1 MKRIV
6 QCQKCQTKFSVFDM
20 GKTVTKRC
28 PKCGE
33 SVVIEPEQAKSGD
46 APATPPPAAEAK
58 PEVPDVKATEPKTE
72 AKADAKAEPLP
83 ETKPEAKPE
92 PKAETKTDAKS
103 DVKTE
108 PKTEAKPEVKA
119 EAKPDVKAEVKTEA
133 KPDAKADAKTETK
146 PETKAE
152 VKADVKS
159 DAKPDAKS
167 DAKPD
172 AKTDAKADAKAEPKS
187 DAKPETKG
195 APAPKEIAVKKPT
208 SKPAASTPLPSAAP
222 AETLTPNMSHGDCGI
237 SFGEVVIIMALL
249 VFSLILQVIGIRKAA
264 SRFNYLDQQV
274 QSIQSQLNALK
285 R

>member
-33 SVVIEPEQAKSGD
+33 SMVIEPEQTKSGD
-46 APATPPPAAEAK
+46 APATPPPATETK
-58 PEVPDVKATEPKTE
+58 PEVPDVQAAEPKTE

-83 ETKPEAKPE
+83 ETKSEAKPDA
-92 PKAETKTDAKS
+92 KAETKSDAKS

-119 EAKPDVKAEVKTEA
+119 EAKPD
-133 KPDAKADAKTETK
+133 AKADAKTETK
-146 PETKAE
+146 A
-152 VKADVKS
+152 
-159 DAKPDAKS
+159 

-172 AKTDAKADAKAEPKS
+172 AKTDVKAEPKS
-187 DAKPETKG
+187 DVKPETKS
-195 APAPKEIAVKKPT
+195 APASKEIAVKKPT
-208 SKPAASTPLPSAAP
+208 SKPAASTPIPSAAP

-237 SFGEVVIIMALL
+237 SFGEVVLIMALL

>member
-72 AKADAKAEPLP
+72 AKADAKTEPLP

-108 PKTEAKPEVKA
+108 PKTEAK
-119 EAKPDVKAEVKTEA
+119 AEVKTEA

-146 PETKAE
+146 PEAKAD

-159 DAKPDAKS
+159 DAKPDTKS
-167 DAKPD
+167 DAKP
-172 AKTDAKADAKAEPKS
+172 DAKAEPKS

-195 APAPKEIAVKKPT
+195 APSPKEIAVKKPT
-208 SKPAASTPLPSAAP
+208 SKPASSTPLPSAAP